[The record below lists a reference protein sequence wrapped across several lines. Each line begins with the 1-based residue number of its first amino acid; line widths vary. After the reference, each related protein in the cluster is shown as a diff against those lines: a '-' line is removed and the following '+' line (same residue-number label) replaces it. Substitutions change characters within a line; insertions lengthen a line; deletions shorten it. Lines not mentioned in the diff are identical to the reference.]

1 VSTRFARLELDEDP
15 RPSAAP
21 RAAGEGPTVAER
33 LARADDARLSG
44 RFEPALRD
52 YARALAEDAHSEA
65 AWLGQLECLL
75 GLGQL
80 READAWV
87 DRAIATFP
95 TSADL
100 MAMKGLVLA
109 RLGDVE
115 RALAFIDGALKRS
128 GGGPIVW
135 IARAEA
141 LLGRDTRNADF
152 CVRKAIEQAP
162 ADPGVRIAIGRAY
175 LSAQLAAPARPHLV
189 EATRLGPQHA
199 LGWLY
204 LGLAH
209 ERLGL
214 EAAALE
220 AYREAHRL
228 VPEAEEPKLAIA
240 RLSEGGL
247 AAVGRRALA
256 WIRGRR

>member
-1 VSTRFARLELDEDP
+1 MSSRFARLELDD
-15 RPSAAP
+15 AP
-21 RAAGEGPTVAER
+21 RAAEAPSTPDGAPTVAER
-33 LARADDARLSG
+33 LARADVARLSG

-52 YARALAEDAHSEA
+52 YARALAEDPRVEA

-87 DRAIATFP
+87 DRASAAFP
-95 TSADL
+95 TSPDL
-100 MAMKGLVLA
+100 LAMKGLVLA
-109 RLGDVE
+109 RLGDLE
-115 RALAFIDGALKRS
+115 RALAFVDGALKRT

-135 IARAEA
+135 IARAEV
-141 LLGRDTRNADF
+141 LLGRDVRNADF
-152 CVRKAIEQAP
+152 CVRKAVEQAP
-162 ADPGVRIAIGRAY
+162 TDAGVRIAIGRAY

-189 EATRLGPQHA
+189 EATRLAPHLA

-214 EAAALE
+214 EPAALE

-228 VPEAEEPKLAIA
+228 VPEAEEPKAAIA

-247 AAVGRRALA
+247 ARVGRRALD
-256 WIRGRR
+256 WLRGRR